1 MQAASHGQYHF
12 IYPSYRVNHFVT
24 RKGPLEEINQQFQK
38 SRENAIATVVV
49 LLGMGGCGK
58 SQLALEYCQQA
69 ELNRVYSAIFWVDA
83 TSPTTIAQGFT
94 AVARAID
101 KANLDVADDEGN
113 LRFVLDTMS
122 AWRKKWLLVFDNF
135 DDPSSFRKKSIKEY
149 FPRGSQ
155 GSILFTSRHAA
166 AKSLGYP
173 IEVSAMSN
181 EEALDLLFR
190 RSQADRTE
198 ANCLEGGRIIERL
211 GLHALAIDQAG
222 AYILARNLDLDLY
235 LMHYNNRREKVLNE
249 APELWDYRRKLK
261 NNPEIE
267 TKLTVFTTWELS
279 FDLITGDPRIREDKQ
294 HLLTLVAFFDG
305 KEISDQLFRP
315 YSSGNSGW
323 MTSCVKDGAW
333 DEYEFQDILK
343 ELRDLSLFQSL
354 HVGKFETSFSLHPLI
369 QDWVKLRISSDAR
382 RAFTVEAILILSAF
396 LEMQDINVMAF
407 GTRQTTLSHLEA
419 VLENDKVY
427 LNQED
432 HLKKRDLL
440 DASSE
445 FAAFCKSQGR
455 YEAAE
460 RMAQRALEGY
470 EKALR
475 VEHPDTLTSTDNLAS
490 VLRYQG
496 KYEAAEEMNRRALE
510 GREKTLGV
518 EHPDTLISVSNLAS
532 VLQDQGK
539 YKAAEE
545 MNRRALEGKEKVLG
559 VEHLSTL
566 VSVNDLA
573 VVLRNQGKYEAAEE
587 MHRRVLEGY
596 DKALG
601 VEHPWTLTSAKN
613 LALVLQDQGKYEMAE
628 EMNRRALEGKEK
640 VLGVEHPDT
649 LISVSN
655 LASMLQDQGK
665 YKAAEEMNRRALE
678 GKEKVLGVEH
688 PSTLTSVH
696 NLALLLRDQ
705 GKYEAAEEM
714 HRRALKGR
722 EKVLRVEHPDTLTSV
737 HCLAD
742 LLHAQRQYDDAS
754 LLYQRAAMGYQK
766 MLGPHHPTTLKCF
779 KHYSSMLDEINR
791 RGAKRLRLT

>member
-1 MQAASHGQYHF
+1 VQTASHSQYHF

-24 RKGPLEEINQQFQK
+24 REGPLEEINQQFQK

-222 AYILARNLDLDLY
+222 AYILARNLDFDLY

-323 MTSCVKDGAW
+323 MTSCVKDGAR

-382 RAFTVEAILILSAF
+382 QAFTVEAILIISTF
-396 LEMQDINVMAF
+396 LEMQDINVMTF
-407 GTRQTTLSHLEA
+407 GTKQTTLSHLEA
-419 VLENDKVY
+419 VLQNDKVY

-432 HLKKRDLL
+432 HLKKRDFL

-470 EKALR
+470 EKALG
-475 VEHPDTLTSTDNLAS
+475 VEHRDTLTSADNLAS
-490 VLRYQG
+490 VLRHQG

-518 EHPDTLISVSNLAS
+518 EHPDTLTSADNLAS
-532 VLQDQGK
+532 VFL
-539 YKAAEE
+539 Y
-545 MNRRALEGKEKVLG
+545 
-559 VEHLSTL
+559 
-566 VSVNDLA
+566 
-573 VVLRNQGKYEAAEE
+573 
-587 MHRRVLEGY
+587 
-596 DKALG
+596 
-601 VEHPWTLTSAKN
+601 
-613 LALVLQDQGKYEMAE
+613 QGKYEMAE
-628 EMNRRALEGKEK
+628 EMNRRALEGREKTRGIEHPDTLTSVDNLALVLQYQGKYETAEKVNRRALEGREK

-649 LISVSN
+649 LISVNN
-655 LASMLQDQGK
+655 LASVFLSQGK
-665 YKAAEEMNRRALE
+665 YETAEKMNRRALE
-678 GKEKVLGVEH
+678 GRERMLGVEH
-688 PSTLTSVH
+688 PDTLTSAD
-696 NLALLLRDQ
+696 NLALVLQYQ

-714 HRRALKGR
+714 HQRVLERR
-722 EKVLRVEHPDTLTSV
+722 
-737 HCLAD
+737 
-742 LLHAQRQYDDAS
+742 
-754 LLYQRAAMGYQK
+754 
-766 MLGPHHPTTLKCF
+766 
-779 KHYSSMLDEINR
+779 
-791 RGAKRLRLT
+791 